1 MKKNL
6 ISILLIVPLLST
18 LALAGTDQFI
28 PLDPSLC
35 DDKESGYTY
44 FKFGNELFRY
54 LQDSPFYVTANLSA
68 SPKST
73 TSSEP
78 LGCYS
83 NPYIRPPVRYRFRNG
98 DEIIGNVELESFG
111 FVRVDEKK
119 YATVKYAQESKERS
133 FHRVKIKYGLCEMID
148 NILEQCRIP
157 LKDKSRPLNE
167 QSVTYKARENFYLT
181 PQERPFVV
189 ECFSYLRRQ
198 TCKVYYRMFE
208 SVDVGYKVYHDK
220 LAAENLVKFDKY
232 LRKIV
237 NNMRVVK

>member
-83 NPYIRPPVRYRFRNG
+83 NPYIRPPVRYRLRNG
-98 DEIIGNVELESFG
+98 EDIIENVELKSFG
-111 FVRVDEKK
+111 FVQVNQKY
-119 YATVKYAQESKERS
+119 YATVKNAEKNIGN
-133 FHRVKIKYGLCEMID
+133 FFDLIKIKFGLCVVID

-157 LKDKSRPLNE
+157 PNDKSKPLNK
-167 QSVTYKARENFYLT
+167 QSLSYKAQKNLYLT
-181 PQERPFVV
+181 PMGRPFAI
-189 ECFSYLRRQ
+189 ECRSYLDRQ
-198 TCKVYYRMFE
+198 DCVVYYRMFE
-208 SVDVGYKVYHDK
+208 SVDVSYKFYHDK
-220 LAAENLVKFDKY
+220 IAPENLVNFDKY

-237 NNMRVVK
+237 NNMHVAK